1 MWMQYKRKSF
11 LLNRKGVSEIV
22 GTMLLL
28 GIAVALFSVVYFSLL
43 SAPTPVESPAIQ
55 VIASLDEQNENYNI
69 TVQHRGGDPV
79 DANARFFV
87 EIAGIRQEGI
97 LKDFIQNNNEQ
108 SDYWNFGEQLVYP
121 LDNITGLQLDM
132 GIADKH
138 SNSLVLLGTLQEG
151 YVVPGF
157 GRGGIWHF
165 DEDSGDTVY
174 DSSGNNNHGTIY
186 DGLRINGVN
195 GTNGLEFDGIDDYVN
210 VPFSPGINIRDEV
223 SIEAWI
229 NASTREDLI
238 NMSEFD
244 GKVGY
249 SPDITHVHD
258 DLYAVVYRNGSS
270 GNSEGILKTVSI
282 QSNGWITNVSL
293 DKKNLLHECNEPKI
307 ITISDDVVAV
317 AYGYSD
323 SSNYLGIIETYHIDA
338 NGIIQPIA
346 DASFSL
352 QCIDLSL
359 TQVYDS
365 IYAIAYGGGNN
376 GGYLQIMNITSD
388 GSITPINGAVS
399 FDNSKCIEPD
409 ILHLNDNTFVIA
421 YTQGEANKKG
431 PGNMCTVNITQ
442 SGVISITGYQY
453 PFSAENNVNYPSLE
467 KISDDVLTL
476 VYNDKN
482 QGLIETIHVSSDG
495 QMSQVDSFT
504 FFNAA
509 CHDPDV
515 KNIYEDTYLVAYRDG
530 GGGGN
535 EGLQNSIIIEADGL
549 IDTVLPEK
557 IFTTGSNQGWEPV
570 IFKISDY
577 IFGILYRDKSPHPG
591 SIRTFTNIG
600 DIPNPSNIAGIFKKD
615 SFGIYANETH
625 LIASINNL
633 SPISISNL
641 TTGWN
646 HIVMTYDQSY
656 IRLYVNGIF
665 MKKQF
670 YDTTIN
676 SNTNQLYIGKLYYGI
691 LDEVGLYD
699 RVLSLD
705 EISDHFNYPG
715 SLG

>member
-1 MWMQYKRKSF
+1 MWMQHKKSII
-11 LLNRKGVSEIV
+11 LDQKGVSNII

-28 GIAVALFSVVYFSLL
+28 GSAVVLFSVVYFSLL
-43 SAPTPVESPAIQ
+43 STPTPVQSPSIN
-55 VIASLDEQNENYNI
+55 VIASLDGQDEDYNI
-69 TVQHRGGDPV
+69 TVQHWGGEPV
-79 DANARFFV
+79 DTNARFFV
-87 EIAGIRQEGI
+87 EIAGIRQNEEI
-97 LKDFIQNNNEQ
+97 LGDLIQNNNEET
-108 SDYWNFGEQLVYP
+108 DYWNFGEELHVP
-121 LDNITGLQLDM
+121 IGNVSGLQVDM
-132 GIADKH
+132 GIADQH
-138 SNSLVLLGTLQEG
+138 SNTLVLLSTLQEG
-151 YVVPGF
+151 YIVPPF

-174 DSSGNNNHGTIY
+174 DSSGNNNHGRKYGAI
-186 DGLRINGVN
+186 RVNGMN
-195 GTNGLEFDGIDDYVN
+195 GTNGLEFDGLDDYVY
-210 VPFSPGINIRDEV
+210 VPYSHGLNIQRNV

-249 SPDITHVHD
+249 SPDIAHVFND
-258 DLYAVVYRNGSS
+258 VYAVVYLSDPS
-270 GNSEGILKTVSI
+270 ANSDGVIKTISI
-282 QSNGWITNVSL
+282 HSNGWITDVSL
-293 DKKNLLHECNEPKI
+293 DHDSLLYECNEPKI

-317 AYGYSD
+317 AYGYSGGGYDNGIVETFQVD
-323 SSNYLGIIETYHIDA
+323 S
-338 NGIIQPIA
+338 NGIINPLENL
-346 DASFSL
+346 SFSVG
-352 QCIDLSL
+352 CIDLSI
-359 TQVYDS
+359 TKVYGS
-365 IYAIAYGGGNN
+365 IYAIAYGGGTN
-376 GGYLQIMNITSD
+376 GGLIQLINIASD
-388 GSITPINGAVS
+388 GSITKVNAPVT
-399 FDNSKCIEPD
+399 FDSNDCIDTE
-409 ILHLNDNTFVIA
+409 ILHLSDDTYVVA
-421 YTQGEANKKG
+421 YTKGGANKKG
-431 PGNMCTVNITQ
+431 AGNVLTVNITQ
-442 SGVISITGYQY
+442 SGIITITGYQY
-453 PFSAENNVNYPSLE
+453 PFSAGNNVNYPSLE
-467 KISDDVLTL
+467 KISDDVLAL
-476 VYNDKN
+476 VYNDNN
-482 QGLIETIHVSSDG
+482 QGLIETIHVSNDG

-504 FFNAA
+504 FFNDA

-535 EGLQNSIIIEADGL
+535 EGLQNSIIIEADGS

-591 SIRTFTNIG
+591 TIRTFTNIG
-600 DIPNPSNIAGIFKKD
+600 DLPNPSNIAGIFKKD

-633 SPISISNL
+633 PPISISNL

-656 IRLYVNGIF
+656 IQLYVNGIF

-670 YDTTIN
+670 YDTKIN
-676 SNTNQLYIGKLYYGI
+676 SNTNSLYIGKLYYGI

-699 RVLSLD
+699 RVLSRE
-705 EISDHFNYPG
+705 EILNHYLNPG